1 MENANLQDETRHKL
15 IEAAGEVF
23 AEAGYQNATVREIC
37 ARAGA
42 NVAAV
47 NYHFGDKLG
56 LYTELLKTAAGAG
69 EVPAIEHT
77 LRAPTPEEALRRFL
91 HAMFQQMTRA
101 DRPSWY
107 MKVMAHE
114 IAQPTEALP
123 AVVKHVIKP
132 KAQVLCSIVGR
143 LIGRPA
149 MDPKTRRCAHS
160 IMGQVMHYKHAR
172 PVIAL
177 LWPDFKSTP
186 IEEVADH
193 VTEFSL
199 EALKGIRLKARQ
211 AVARKTA
218 AARKRRSK

>member
-1 MENANLQDETRHKL
+1 MEMTTVQEETRRKL
-15 IEAAGEVF
+15 IDAAGEVF
-23 AEAGYQNATVREIC
+23 AQAGYQAATVREIC

-56 LYTELLKTAAGAG
+56 LNTELLKTAAGESG
-69 EVPAIEHT
+69 VPAIEKA
-77 LRAPTPEEALRRFL
+77 LRAPSAEDALRRFV
-91 HAMFQQMTRA
+91 HAMFQQMSQA

-123 AVVKHVIKP
+123 VVVKHVIKP
-132 KAQVLCSIVGR
+132 KAQVLYSIVGR
-143 LIGRPA
+143 LIGRPPLDA
-149 MDPKTRRCAHS
+149 KTRRCAHS
-160 IMGQVMHYKHAR
+160 IIGQVVHYMHAR

-177 LWPDFKSTP
+177 LWPEARMTP
-186 IEEVADH
+186 AAIEVMANH

-199 EALKGIRLKARQ
+199 EALKGMKRHAERPASRAR
-211 AVARKTA
+211 RTK
-218 AARKRRSK
+218 

>member
-1 MENANLQDETRHKL
+1 LANTTLQDETRNKL

-23 AEAGYQNATVREIC
+23 ADAGYQNATVREIC

-42 NVAAV
+42 NVASV

-77 LRAPTPEEALRRFL
+77 LDAPTPEEALRRFL
-91 HAMFQQMTRA
+91 HAMFRQMSRA

-143 LIGRPA
+143 LIDRPPL
-149 MDPKTRRCAHS
+149 DPKTRRCAHS
-160 IMGQVMHYKHAR
+160 IMGQVMHYLHAR
-172 PVIAL
+172 PVITL

-193 VTEFSL
+193 ITEFSL
-199 EALKGIRLKARQ
+199 EALKGIRLKSGS
-211 AVARKTA
+211 
-218 AARKRRSK
+218 AARKRRLK